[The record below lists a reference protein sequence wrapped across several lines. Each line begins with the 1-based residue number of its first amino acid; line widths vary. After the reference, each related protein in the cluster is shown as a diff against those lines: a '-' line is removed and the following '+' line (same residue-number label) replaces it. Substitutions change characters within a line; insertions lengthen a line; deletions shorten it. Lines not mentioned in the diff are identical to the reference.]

1 MFVIFAMSAVF
12 AYPQVQEWKD
22 PKIFAAGGGNQ
33 KDGYDF
39 TANVRKNVWES
50 DNGRHSFDVTG
61 GYSQHLG
68 GPYGNSPAD
77 RRVGGI
83 YTYRCMALAM
93 PQYQPDTKKL
103 PQITTIG
110 NGSFKQGNVNFDVR
124 QQLWQSPNQRHSIH
138 GTGGYSRN
146 WGEPKPIDNQKNY
159 RVGFNIPPPNTNYIP
174 QITTS
179 GGGTPD
185 VGKVNI
191 DVRQKIWE
199 SQNGRHLIDVNG
211 GYSNKWGN
219 PHIKATPDIRYGF
232 NLPPPEPKNL
242 PQLSGGGGGSRKQG
256 FDVSLDARQKVW
268 ESQNKR
274 HSVDASVGYS
284 QHLGGQYGSSR
295 PSYRGGVAYVLTLQT
310 VVTQILKFNAYKEAL
325 PETVSIQDIN
335 LYSDSLQTSISDCYG
350 NSNGPLVIE
359 HKNAPSELKMK
370 IVYLLAICVVY
381 MAALAAA
388 QKKDTKLKLNLP
400 PPTPKTLP
408 QLTGG
413 GGGSRKQG
421 FDVSLDASKKVWE
434 SQNKRHSVDAS
445 VGYGQHLGGPYGNS
459 RPDYRGGT
467 KYKMKFI
474 YLLVICAVYMA
485 AMVAAKDNDFKL
497 KLPPPEPK
505 NLPQLSGG
513 GGGSRKQGFDVSL
526 DASQKVWE
534 SQNKRHS
541 VDASVGYSQHL
552 GGPYGNSRPEY
563 RGGVGYTYRF
573 GKK

>member
-1 MFVIFAMSAVF
+1 MKFVYLLAICVLYMAAMASA
-12 AYPQVQEWKD
+12 
-22 PKIFAAGGGNQ
+22 Q
-33 KDGYDF
+33 K
-39 TANVRKNVWES
+39 K
-50 DNGRHSFDVTG
+50 
-61 GYSQHLG
+61 
-68 GPYGNSPAD
+68 
-77 RRVGGI
+77 
-83 YTYRCMALAM
+83 
-93 PQYQPDTKKL
+93 
-103 PQITTIG
+103 
-110 NGSFKQGNVNFDVR
+110 
-124 QQLWQSPNQRHSIH
+124 
-138 GTGGYSRN
+138 
-146 WGEPKPIDNQKNY
+146 
-159 RVGFNIPPPNTNYIP
+159 
-174 QITTS
+174 
-179 GGGTPD
+179 
-185 VGKVNI
+185 
-191 DVRQKIWE
+191 
-199 SQNGRHLIDVNG
+199 
-211 GYSNKWGN
+211 
-219 PHIKATPDIRYGF
+219 F

-274 HSVDASVGYS
+274 HSVDATVGYS

-295 PSYRGGVAYVLTLQT
+295 PSYRGGVGYTYKFGKYDFVIKGHDAVPHSAPYIVSLRKTANNSHSCGGTIIAKDWILTAAHCIIDWGKVHEKYTGGVGPYDIAILDLSEPLEYNSYVQPASLPAAEEIHSGEIHLYGWGQPKAYILTGRLY
-310 VVTQILKFNAYKEAL
+310 IH
-325 PETVSIQDIN
+325 ETN
-335 LYSDSLQTSISDCYG
+335 LCSDSLQTSISACNGDSG
-350 NSNGPLVIE
+350 GPLVIE
-359 HKNAPSELKMK
+359 QENAPSELVG
-370 IVYLLAICVVY
+370 IVSWGYIPCGLA
-381 MAALAAA
+381 
-388 QKKDTKLKLNLP
+388 KLPSIYTRVSAYIDWILNLP

-408 QLTGG
+408 QLSGG

-445 VGYGQHLGGPYGNS
+445 VGYSQHLGGPYGNS
-459 RPDYRGGT
+459 RPDYRGGVGYT
-467 KYKMKFI
+467 YKFGKKLKSKYKMKFV